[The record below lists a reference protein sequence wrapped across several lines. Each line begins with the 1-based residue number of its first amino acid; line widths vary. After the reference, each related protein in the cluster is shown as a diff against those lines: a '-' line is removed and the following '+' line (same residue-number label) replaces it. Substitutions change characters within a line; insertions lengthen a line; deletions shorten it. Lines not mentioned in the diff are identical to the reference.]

1 MGHVERFNPAL
12 LRLRAMTQAGDLGQV
27 FLVATERIGP
37 FPDRVRDVGVIM
49 DLATHDL
56 DLVRWLG
63 GAPVERVTAETQHR
77 MGREH
82 EDLLLA
88 TGRLENTISFN
99 CVVDWLSPTK
109 VRQTRVLGERGMLVA
124 DTLTADLTFYENGDV
139 ASEWADTQS
148 LRGRLRGR
156 RDALRAGPSRAPAG
170 RARGVLR
177 PARRRRRRAG
187 GDAGRG
193 PRDRARRRGG
203 ARKRAR
209 RRDGCRRGGHLRA
222 VVVALGKIGL
232 PLATQIAR
240 AGHEVV
246 GCDIDAA
253 AVDLVNAA
261 QPPFPGEDGLAEA
274 LAEVVGDGRLRATTD
289 TTQAVA
295 GGADLVVAVPP
306 LVVDADARPDFGAL
320 DSVLAD
326 IGAGLQAGTTVA
338 VETTLPV
345 GTTRNRV
352 APALARH
359 SGLRAE
365 DEFFSVFSPERVYSG
380 RVFRDLATYPK
391 LLGGLSAAGEARG
404 VKLYRSFLDA
414 EVWPM
419 GSAEA
424 AELTKLAETTYRD
437 VNIALANEF
446 ARFADR
452 TGIDLDRVI
461 AAANSQPFSHIHRP
475 GVAVGRALHPG
486 LPALLPRSRRRRA
499 PAGRRARGQPGDAG
513 LRGRSA
519 RGRARLPGRR
529 ARRHPRRRLPRQR
542 QGDRLQRRLR
552 AARRPRRARRRAAR
566 DRPALRRRRAAR
578 ARLRALGRARGGRA
592 PSCRPTT
599 PATRPWAPTT
609 CPGVRAVVDGRGL
622 LDGARFAAAGVAL
635 RRIGGG

>member
-1 MGHVERFNPAL
+1 M
-12 LRLRAMTQAGDLGQV
+12 
-27 FLVATERIGP
+27 
-37 FPDRVRDVGVIM
+37 
-49 DLATHDL
+49 
-56 DLVRWLG
+56 
-63 GAPVERVTAETQHR
+63 
-77 MGREH
+77 
-82 EDLLLA
+82 
-88 TGRLENTISFN
+88 
-99 CVVDWLSPTK
+99 
-109 VRQTRVLGERGMLVA
+109 
-124 DTLTADLTFYENGDV
+124 
-139 ASEWADTQS
+139 
-148 LRGRLRGR
+148 
-156 RDALRAGPSRAPAG
+156 
-170 RARGVLR
+170 
-177 PARRRRRRAG
+177 
-187 GDAGRG
+187 
-193 PRDRARRRGG
+193 
-203 ARKRAR
+203 
-209 RRDGCRRGGHLRA
+209 RA

-246 GCDIDAA
+246 GCDIDAG

-261 QPPFPGEDGLAEA
+261 QPPFPGEAGLAEA

-326 IGAGLQAGTTVA
+326 IGAGLKAGTTVA

-352 APALARH
+352 APALAHH

-446 ARFADR
+446 ARPSA
-452 TGIDLDRVI
+452 TST
-461 AAANSQPFSHIHRP
+461 AP
-475 GVAVGRALHPG
+475 GSPSGATASRSTRASTSKPT
-486 LPALLPRSRRRRA
+486 PARA
-499 PAGRRARGQPGDAG
+499 C
-513 LRGRSA
+513 
-519 RGRARLPGRR
+519 
-529 ARRHPRRRLPRQR
+529 
-542 QGDRLQRRLR
+542 
-552 AARRPRRARRRAAR
+552 RPRRARSTRR
-566 DRPALRRRRAAR
+566 
-578 ARLRALGRARGGRA
+578 
-592 PSCRPTT
+592 CRPTRSICSRPSLAPWPALVSSSSASPIAATSRRQPSAAPSACAT
-599 PATRPWAPTT
+599 PSPHAAPS
-609 CPGVRAVVDGRGL
+609 RS
-622 LDGARFAAAGVAL
+622 
-635 RRIGGG
+635 